1 MEVECKQRREEMLSQ
16 KYDEEMRRIDKG
28 GRMESRYKSNGSLMN
43 VTLT

>member
-1 MEVECKQRREEMLSQ
+1 MEDECKKRRD
-16 KYDEEMRRIDKG
+16 DEEMRRIDKG